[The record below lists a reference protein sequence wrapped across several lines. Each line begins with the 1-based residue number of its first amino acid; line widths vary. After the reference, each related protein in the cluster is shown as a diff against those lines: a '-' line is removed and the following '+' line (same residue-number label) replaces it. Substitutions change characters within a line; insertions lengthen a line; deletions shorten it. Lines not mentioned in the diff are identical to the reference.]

1 MVVSV
6 GASYSGGHNLLV
18 GDGAANPN
26 AISPTALQFRDQL
39 NNLDFNRSLRPYPQY
54 QGFELNGSYPIGR
67 YQRDAGFIRLEK
79 RASMGL
85 SLSAY
90 YEFSKQMDDYS
101 GPYGIQ
107 DFFNR
112 QNDWSPTFSNQ
123 PQRLQVS
130 YSYELPLGANKP
142 FLTYSD
148 WRHYLVD
155 GWSLSGTASVTAGTP
170 IALRPEFN
178 NTGGVISAL
187 NVNVVAGVNPQVSNP
202 GPALWFNPAAFDQPP
217 DFSLGDASRT
227 SSTLSNPGAQNFDL
241 SVIKRMPLGPERALE
256 FNAAGFNFLNHANW
270 NDPDPVVG
278 PASAPNVNA
287 GKIIGSRG
295 GRVVQMGLRFSF

>member
-1 MVVSV
+1 V
-6 GASYSGGHNLLV
+6 GAGYSGGHNLLV

-26 AISPTALQFRDQL
+26 AISPDALRFGDQL
-39 NNLDFNRSLRPYPQY
+39 NNLAFASALRPYPQY
-54 QGFELNGSYPIGR
+54 QGFELDGLYPIGR
-67 YQRDAGFIRLEK
+67 YQRDAGSIRIEK

-101 GPYGIQ
+101 GPYGVQ
-107 DFFNR
+107 DYFSR
-112 QNDWSPTFSNQ
+112 QNNWSLTSYNQ
-123 PQRLQVS
+123 PQRLQVA
-130 YSYELPLGANKP
+130 YTYELPLGANKT

-155 GWSLSGTASVTAGTP
+155 GWSLSGTASLTAGTP

-187 NVNVVAGVNPQVSNP
+187 NVNVVPGVNPQVSNP

-227 SSTLSNPGAQNFDL
+227 SSTLSNPGAQNYDL
-241 SVIKRMPLGPERALE
+241 SLSKRMALGPETAVEL
-256 FNAAGFNFLNHANW
+256 NATGFNFLNHANW
-270 NDPDPVVG
+270 NDPDPVIG
-278 PASAPNVNA
+278 SASAPNLDA

-295 GRVVQMGLRFSF
+295 GRVVQLGLRFSF